1 MRVAPLAPAAIF
13 AEGYITFFRNI
24 PLLIVLFFTLNG
36 LPASPLGILLTPFQ
50 TAVAALTVYTA
61 AYVAEPVRAGLESL
75 SRGQLEAARSLGLSW
90 IQAMRHVLLP
100 QTFATIIPPLGTVFI
115 ALTKNTS
122 LASAIAVPELLYQAR
137 ILESRTFNPNV
148 LFVAGLMYVALTLP
162 LGALVNH
169 LEHRLSLARLHR

>member
-1 MRVAPLAPAAIF
+1 
-13 AEGYITFFRNI
+13 
-24 PLLIVLFFTLNG
+24 
-36 LPASPLGILLTPFQ
+36 
-50 TAVAALTVYTA
+50 
-61 AYVAEPVRAGLESL
+61 
-75 SRGQLEAARSLGLSW
+75 
-90 IQAMRHVLLP
+90 MRHVLLP